1 MQQVMYV
8 EGLRRVT
15 VRYEEGDRTDMR
27 REDKSASGMWQEWVR

>member
-15 VRYEEGDRTDMR
+15 VRYEESYKTDIR
-27 REDKSASGMWQEWVR
+27 REG